1 MLGPCPSPPA
11 DPREDRKDEMS
22 DKQLT
27 KIEKLLAQ
35 VCEQQSALCEKIET
49 LEGRMAQLSNEPT
62 CEETVAFLDGYRAQE
77 SFASTWIN
85 AWIDVSDTACVRGG
99 LRTVQQREAMH
110 AQLLEERIKEL
121 GGTCSAEVPRADRDR
136 FMKDFGGTACSDV
149 EKLQT
154 LVKEF
159 GSADDVLK
167 PLRDFTDRLDGDP
180 ETQYLMR
187 TILQDEVSSLQF
199 LTDACE
205 LLS

>member
-1 MLGPCPSPPA
+1 
-11 DPREDRKDEMS
+11 MS
-22 DKQLT
+22 DKQLA

-35 VCEQQSALCEKIET
+35 VCEQQGALCAQIET
-49 LEGRMAQLSNEPT
+49 LEGRMAKLSNEPT
-62 CEETVAFLDGYRAQE
+62 CEETVTFLDEYRAQE
-77 SFASTWIN
+77 SFAATWIN

-99 LRTVQQREAMH
+99 LRTVQQREASH

-136 FMKDFGGTACSDV
+136 FMKDFGGTACGDV

-154 LVKEF
+154 LMKEF
-159 GSADDVLK
+159 ASADDLLK

-199 LTDACE
+199 LNDACE